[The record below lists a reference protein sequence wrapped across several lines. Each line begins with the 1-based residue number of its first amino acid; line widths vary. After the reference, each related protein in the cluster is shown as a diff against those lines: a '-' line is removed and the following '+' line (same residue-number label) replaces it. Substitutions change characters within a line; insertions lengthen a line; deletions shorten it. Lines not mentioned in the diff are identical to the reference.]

1 MDGKIREEFLA
12 YLRKLVTS
20 GMLDDGVPEQFKPV
34 VIAHFFNS
42 EVYGEGF
49 QGFLENYSFSLDEV
63 LSALQVLN
71 VVPELIQV
79 VEEAK
84 TNTYLSDD
92 ELFEQSSGDEDM
104 YSELMEKRDL
114 VWDEINRKYYSITN
128 NDIDERII
136 DYIKTNGLDF
146 CIC

>member
-34 VIAHFFNS
+34 VITHFFNS

-49 QGFLENYSFSLDEV
+49 QGFLENYLFSLDEV

-71 VVPELIQV
+71 VVPGLIQV

-128 NDIDERII
+128 NDVDERII

-146 CIC
+146 NI

>member
-1 MDGKIREEFLA
+1 M
-12 YLRKLVTS
+12 
-20 GMLDDGVPEQFKPV
+20 
-34 VIAHFFNS
+34 
-42 EVYGEGF
+42 
-49 QGFLENYSFSLDEV
+49 
-63 LSALQVLN
+63 LN
-71 VVPELIQV
+71 VVPGLIQV

-92 ELFEQSSGDEDM
+92 ELFEQSSGDEDR

-128 NDIDERII
+128 NDVDERII

>member
-49 QGFLENYSFSLDEV
+49 QGFLETYSFSLDEV

-128 NDIDERII
+128 NDVDERII

>member
-34 VIAHFFNS
+34 VITHFFNS

-49 QGFLENYSFSLDEV
+49 QGFLENCSFSLDEV

-84 TNTYLSDD
+84 INTYLSDD

-114 VWDEINRKYYSITN
+114 VWNEINRKYYSITN

-146 CIC
+146 SI